1 MTDTA
6 SPDAAPEGPLSG
18 LRVVEMGTLIAG
30 PFCGQILGDFGAEVI
45 KIEDPKVGDPM
56 RQWGRS
62 LPKGLSPWWPV
73 IGRNKKSVA
82 LDLRTAEGQDLAR
95 RLIRRADVLVEN
107 FRPGAMEK
115 WGLGYDSLSAENPGL
130 IMARVSGFG
139 QSGPYSQRPGYGL
152 IGEAMGG
159 LRYVTGEPD
168 RPPARAGISI
178 GDSLA
183 AMHAVM
189 GILMALHARERTGR
203 GQVIDAALYES
214 VLAVMENLVT
224 EYDLTGYVRERSGSV
239 LPGIAPSNAYPC
251 AGGDMILIGG
261 NGDTVFARLCEAMGR
276 PELKMDPKFVDHAA
290 RGRHQAEL
298 DGIIAEWTA
307 TQGLETLLALMQANG
322 VPASRVYRAPDM
334 LADPQFQARDDI
346 VEVAHP
352 VFGKLKMQ
360 NAFPKLSAT
369 PGRVRWPGPALGEH
383 TEAVLREVAGLGD
396 GEIAEL
402 ARKGVVGASKEGRV
416 A

>member
-1 MTDTA
+1 MSETGNA
-6 SPDAAPEGPLSG
+6 NGPLAD
-18 LRVVEMGTLIAG
+18 LVVIEMGTLIAG

-45 KIEDPKVGDPM
+45 KIEDPRKGDPM

-73 IGRNKKSVA
+73 IGRNKKSVG
-82 LDLRTAEGQDLAR
+82 LDLRTPEGQEIAR
-95 RLIRRADVLVEN
+95 ALIAGADVVIEN

-115 WGLGYDSLSAENPGL
+115 WGLGYEALSKLNPKL

-139 QSGPYSQRPGYGL
+139 QTGPYSQRAGYGL

-189 GILMALHARERTGR
+189 GILMALHHRERTGR

-224 EYDLTGYVRERSGSV
+224 EYDLTGYVRERSGSI

-251 AGGDMILIGG
+251 ANGELILIGG
-261 NGDTVFARLCEAMGR
+261 NGDTVFARLTEAMGR
-276 PELKMDPKFVDHAA
+276 ADLATDPRFVDHAA
-290 RGRHQAEL
+290 RGANQAEL
-298 DGIIAEWTA
+298 DAIIAEWTGA
-307 TQGLETLLALMQANG
+307 RPLAELLALLEAKG
-322 VPASRVYRAPDM
+322 VPASRVFRAPDM
-334 LADPQFQARDDI
+334 LEDPQYAAREAI
-346 VEVAHP
+346 VTTEHP
-352 VFGKLKMQ
+352 VFGPVRMQ
-360 NAFPKLSAT
+360 NAFPRLSET
-369 PGRVRWPGPALGEH
+369 PGRVRWPGPALGQH
-383 TEAVLREVAGLGD
+383 TDEVLKARAGLTD
-396 GEIAEL
+396 AALAEL
-402 ARKGVVGASKEGRV
+402 RARGVV
-416 A
+416 

>member
-1 MTDTA
+1 MSQT
-6 SPDAAPEGPLSG
+6 APEGPLAG
-18 LRVVEMGTLIAG
+18 LVVIEMGTLIAG

-73 IGRNKKSVA
+73 IGRNKKSVG
-82 LDLRTAEGQDLAR
+82 LDLRKPEGQALAKT
-95 RLIRRADVLVEN
+95 LIAKADVVIEN

-115 WGLGYDSLSAENPGL
+115 WGLGYDVLSKDNPGL
-130 IMARVSGFG
+130 IMARISGFG
-139 QSGPYSQRPGYGL
+139 QTGPYSQRAGYGL

-189 GILMALHARERTGR
+189 GVTMALHHRSQTGK

-214 VLAVMENLVT
+214 VLGVMENLIT
-224 EYDLTGYVRERSGSV
+224 EYDITGYVRERSGSV

-251 AGGDMILIGG
+251 ANGEMILIGG
-261 NGDTVFARLCEAMGR
+261 NGDNVYARLTEAMGR
-276 PELKMDPKFVDHAA
+276 PDLKTDPKFVDHAS
-290 RGRHQAEL
+290 RGVNQTEL
-298 DGIIAEWTA
+298 DEIIAAWTA
-307 TQGLETLLALMQANG
+307 THDLGDLLAKLEGHG
-322 VPASRVYRAPDM
+322 VPSSRVYRAPDM
-334 LADPQFQARDDI
+334 LEDPQFAARDAI
-346 VEVAHP
+346 VTVNHG
-352 VFGKLKMQ
+352 VFGPIRMQ

-369 PGRVRWPGPALGEH
+369 PGQVRWPGPALGEH
-383 TEAVLREVAGLGD
+383 TEAVLAERGGCTPD
-396 GEIAEL
+396 RIAAL
-402 ARKGVVGASKEGRV
+402 RASGVI
-416 A
+416 

>member
-1 MTDTA
+1 MSETE
-6 SPDAAPEGPLSG
+6 AARGPLAG
-18 LRVVEMGTLIAG
+18 LVVIEMGTLIAG

-45 KIEDPKVGDPM
+45 KIEDPRKGDPM

-73 IGRNKKSVA
+73 IGRNKKSVG
-82 LDLRTAEGQDLAR
+82 LDLRTPEGQEIAR
-95 RLIRRADVLVEN
+95 ALIAGADVVVEN

-115 WGLGYDSLSAENPGL
+115 WGLSYEALSAQNPRL

-139 QSGPYSQRPGYGL
+139 QTGPYAQRAGYGL

-168 RPPARAGISI
+168 RPPARVGISI

-183 AMHAVM
+183 AMHAAM
-189 GILMALHARERTGR
+189 GVLMALHHRDRTGR

-251 AGGDMILIGG
+251 AGGELILIGG
-261 NGDTVFARLCEAMGR
+261 NGDTVFARLTEAMGR
-276 PELKMDPKFVDHAA
+276 PDLRTDPRFADHAG
-290 RGRHQAEL
+290 RGKHQAEL
-298 DGIIAEWTA
+298 DAIIAEWTGGQA
-307 TQGLETLLALMQANG
+307 LPDLLALLEEKG
-322 VPASRVYRAPDM
+322 VPASRMFRAPDM
-334 LADPQFQARDDI
+334 LEDPQYRAREAI
-346 VEVAHP
+346 VETPHP
-352 VFGKLKMQ
+352 VFGQVKMQ
-360 NAFPKLSAT
+360 NVFPKLSDT
-369 PGRVRWPGPALGEH
+369 PGRVRWPGPELGQH
-383 TEAVLREVAGLGD
+383 TDEVLAERAGCTAERL
-396 GEIAEL
+396 AEL
-402 ARKGVVGASKEGRV
+402 RRKGVV
-416 A
+416 

>member
-1 MTDTA
+1 MSQTA
-6 SPDAAPEGPLSG
+6 QEGPLAG
-18 LRVVEMGTLIAG
+18 LVVIEMGTLIAG

-73 IGRNKKSVA
+73 IGRNKKSVG
-82 LDLRTAEGQDLAR
+82 LDLRKPEGQALAKT
-95 RLIRRADVLVEN
+95 LIAKADVVIEN

-115 WGLGYDSLSAENPGL
+115 WGLGYDVLSKDNPGL
-130 IMARVSGFG
+130 IMARISGFG
-139 QSGPYSQRPGYGL
+139 QTGPYSQRAGYGL

-189 GILMALHARERTGR
+189 GVTMALHHRSQTGK

-214 VLAVMENLVT
+214 VLGVMENLIT
-224 EYDLTGYVRERSGSV
+224 EYDITGYVRERSGSV

-251 AGGDMILIGG
+251 ANGEMILIGG
-261 NGDTVFARLCEAMGR
+261 NGDNVYARLTEAMGR
-276 PELKMDPKFVDHAA
+276 PDLKTDPKFVDHAS
-290 RGRHQAEL
+290 RGVNQTEL
-298 DGIIAEWTA
+298 DEIIAAWTA
-307 TQGLETLLALMQANG
+307 THDLGDLLVKLEGHG
-322 VPASRVYRAPDM
+322 VPSSRVYRAPDM
-334 LADPQFQARDDI
+334 LEDPQFAARDTI
-346 VEVAHP
+346 VTVDHG
-352 VFGKLKMQ
+352 VFGPIRMQ

-383 TEAVLREVAGLGD
+383 TEAVLAERGGCTPER
-396 GEIAEL
+396 IAAL
-402 ARKGVVGASKEGRV
+402 RASGVI
-416 A
+416 

>member
-1 MTDTA
+1 MTD
-6 SPDAAPEGPLSG
+6 PAAKTEGPLAG
-18 LRVVEMGTLIAG
+18 LRVIEMGTLIAG

-45 KIEDPKVGDPM
+45 KIEDPRTGDPM

-73 IGRNKKSVA
+73 IGRNKKSVG
-82 LDLRTAEGQDLAR
+82 LDLRTPDGQAIAR
-95 RLIRRADVLVEN
+95 RLIGGADIVVEN

-115 WGLGYDSLSAENPGL
+115 WGLSYESLAAGNPRL
-130 IMARVSGFG
+130 IMARISGFG
-139 QSGPYSQRPGYGL
+139 QTGPYAQRAGYGL

-183 AMHAVM
+183 AMHAAM

-224 EYDLTGYVRERSGSV
+224 EYDLTGYIRERSGSI

-251 AGGDMILIGG
+251 AGGELILIGG
-261 NGDTVFARLCEAMGR
+261 NGDTVFARLCEAIGR
-276 PELKMDPKFVDHAA
+276 PELAREPKFRDHAA
-290 RGRHQAEL
+290 RGINQAEL
-298 DGIIAEWTA
+298 DATIAEWT
-307 TQGLETLLALMQANG
+307 QDRRLEELLALLQTHG

-334 LADPQFQARDDI
+334 LEDPQFRAREDI
-346 VEVAHP
+346 VELPHP

-360 NAFPKLSAT
+360 NAFPKLSET

-383 TEAVLREVAGLGD
+383 TDQVLKDLAGCSEARL
-396 GEIAEL
+396 AEL
-402 ARKGVVGASKEGRV
+402 KAKGVI
-416 A
+416 

>member
-1 MTDTA
+1 MTTQVNA
-6 SPDAAPEGPLSG
+6 APQGAPEGPLAD
-18 LRVVEMGTLIAG
+18 LVVVELGTLIAG

-45 KIEDPKVGDPM
+45 KVEDPRVGDPM

-73 IGRNKKSVA
+73 IGRNKKSVGI
-82 LDLRTAEGQDLAR
+82 DLRKPEGQALAR
-95 RLIRRADVLVEN
+95 KLIAGADVLIEN

-115 WGLGYDSLSAENPGL
+115 WGLSYESLAAENPRL

-139 QSGPYSQRPGYGL
+139 QTGPYSQRAGYGL

-159 LRYVTGEPD
+159 LRHVTGEPD

-189 GILMALHARERTGR
+189 GITMALHARERTGK

-214 VLAVMENLVT
+214 VLAVMENLIT
-224 EYDLTGYVRERSGSV
+224 EYDLTGYTRERSGSV

-251 AGGDMILIGG
+251 KNGEMILIGG
-261 NGDTVFARLCEAMGR
+261 NGDNVYARLTEAMGR
-276 PELKMDPKFVDHAA
+276 PDLKDDPKFVDHAS
-290 RGRHQAEL
+290 RGANQGEL
-298 DGIIAEWTA
+298 DAIISEWTSSWN
-307 TQGLETLLALMQANG
+307 LPELLALLEEKG
-322 VPASRVYRAPDM
+322 IPASRVYRAPDM
-334 LADPQFQARDDI
+334 LEDPQFAARDTI
-346 VEVAHP
+346 VTVEHD
-352 VFGKLKMQ
+352 VFGPIRMQ

-369 PGRVRWPGPALGEH
+369 PGRVRWPGPPLGAHTAEVLTARAGCDAKAL
-383 TEAVLREVAGLGD
+383 ADLRAAG
-396 GEIAEL
+396 IISA
-402 ARKGVVGASKEGRV
+402 
-416 A
+416 